1 MDSTKP
7 RKTFLAILQVES
19 ILFAGRQRVAHIAH
33 PDPLKSRAMQ
43 SRPRAPIALIVSL
56 IVLVLGA
63 GLLFIALSLSRGT
76 QNNTRVGGVAV
87 TLYPQPTAPAT
98 PTTQAIAEVTAEPA
112 TPAIQPSPTPRAA
125 QYTVQPND
133 TLWDIALRFGFQTLD
148 PILAANPGL
157 NPDFLSLGQVLNI
170 PGTDFIPPALPQ
182 PTFAPSTGNNAQA
195 GSNPNAVA
203 GAVMASAGG
212 LRLRELPGYEA
223 PVLTRLDANTPL
235 QILGQVAG
243 QNWLKVITPSGTEG
257 YVDAQFVSVGNAVVL
272 PTQPAPA
279 DAPPQP
285 AIAEGPLE
293 YPYLSDITPRV
304 RQIFQAG
311 QARGNR
317 ANAFSVIG
325 DSNSQ
330 NPAFMKPIDWG
341 NYNLGNYPYLQRT
354 IDFFKGSFGIAGPAS
369 IGGFNTT
376 KALDPGAAPA
386 GCNGQSPLVCE
397 YNSTKPSVALILLGT
412 GDQHTWQG
420 FEDRYRQIIQTS
432 IDMGVIPVLI
442 TKADD
447 LECRDNNAPC
457 GFINGKIASLAYEYQ
472 VPLLNLRQVVE
483 RLPQGGTIGDGFHFS
498 FPAGDKSAWFTQDYL
513 QYGYNQRNL
522 TALQTLD
529 VLRRKV
535 LSPGS

>member
-1 MDSTKP
+1 MHLPFVMMVFINEQRSCSGK
-7 RKTFLAILQVES
+7 AIKIS
-19 ILFAGRQRVAHIAH
+19 
-33 PDPLKSRAMQ
+33 SMQ
-43 SRPRAPIALIVSL
+43 SRPRAPLALIVSL
-56 IVLVLGA
+56 IVLLLGA
-63 GLLFIALSLSRGT
+63 GLLLLVLASRSA
-76 QNNTRVGGVAV
+76 NNDTRIGSVEV
-87 TLYPQPTAPAT
+87 TLYPQPTRPAT
-98 PTTQAIAEVTAEPA
+98 ATSLPADATAEPT
-112 TPAIQPSPTPRAA
+112 TPAIEASPTPRAT
-125 QYTVQPND
+125 QYIVQPND

-157 NPDFLSLGQVLNI
+157 NPDFLSLGQTLNI
-170 PGTDFIPPALPQ
+170 PGVDFVPPPQAQ
-182 PTFAPSTGNNAQA
+182 PTFAPVSPSTGNNA
-195 GSNPNAVA
+195 NAVQ
-203 GAVMASAGG
+203 GSVMADAGG
-212 LRLRELPGYEA
+212 LRLRQLPDYEA

-257 YVDAQFVSVGNAVVL
+257 YVDAQFVSVGSAVVL

-279 DAPPQP
+279 DAPTQP
-285 AIAEGPLE
+285 AIPVGPLE
-293 YPYLSDITPRV
+293 YPYLSDISPRV
-304 RQIFQAG
+304 YQIFQTG
-311 QARGNR
+311 LARGNR
-317 ANAFSVIG
+317 PNAFSIIG

-341 NYNLGNYPYLQRT
+341 NYNLGSYPYLQST
-354 IDFFKGSFGIAGPAS
+354 IDYFRGSFGISGPANL
-369 IGGFNTT
+369 GGFNTE
-376 KALDPGAAPA
+376 KVLDPGAAPA
-386 GCNGQSPLVCE
+386 SCGGQSPLVCE
-397 YNSTKPSVALILLGT
+397 YNSTKPSIALILLGT

-420 FEDRYRQIIQTS
+420 FEGRYRQIIQTS

-457 GFINGKIASLAYEYQ
+457 GFINGKIASLAYEYG

-483 RLPQGGTIGDGFHFS
+483 RLPQGGTIGDGFHFN
-498 FPAGDKSAWFTQDYL
+498 FPGDNKSAWFTPDYL

-535 LSPGS
+535 LAPGS

>member
-1 MDSTKP
+1 
-7 RKTFLAILQVES
+7 
-19 ILFAGRQRVAHIAH
+19 
-33 PDPLKSRAMQ
+33 MQ
-43 SRPRAPIALIVSL
+43 SRPRAPLALIVFL
-56 IVLVLGA
+56 VVLVLGA
-63 GLLFIALSLSRGT
+63 VLLLAVLAASRGSG
-76 QNNTRVGGVAV
+76 NETRIGSVEV
-87 TLYPQPTAPAT
+87 TLYPQPTKPAT
-98 PTTQAIAEVTAEPA
+98 ATPPPSETTAAPTTPA
-112 TPAIQPSPTPRAA
+112 LSPSPTPRAA

-148 PILAANPGL
+148 PIIAANPGL

-170 PGTDFIPPALPQ
+170 PGVDFVPPPLPQ

-195 GSNPNAVA
+195 GGNASAVQ
-203 GAVMASAGG
+203 GAVMANAGG
-212 LRLRELPGYEA
+212 LRLRQLPGYEA
-223 PVLTRLDANTPL
+223 PVITRLDANTPL

-257 YVDAQFVSVGNAVVL
+257 YVDAQFVSVGSAVVL
-272 PTQPAPA
+272 PTQAAPA
-279 DAPPQP
+279 GAPPP
-285 AIAEGPLE
+285 PPVPVGPLE
-293 YPYLSDITPRV
+293 YPFLSDISGRV
-304 RQIFQAG
+304 YQIFQTG

-317 ANAFSVIG
+317 PNAFSVIG

-341 NYNLGNYPYLQRT
+341 NYNLGSFAYLQST
-354 IDFFKGSFGIAGPAS
+354 VDFFRGSFGIAGPAS
-369 IGGFNTT
+369 IGGFNTE
-376 KALDPGAAPA
+376 KVLDPGAAPA

-397 YNSTKPSVALILLGT
+397 YNNTRPSVALILLGT
-412 GDQHTWQG
+412 GDQHGWQN
-420 FEDRYRQIIQTS
+420 FEGRYRQIIQTS

-442 TKADD
+442 TKPDD
-447 LECRDNNAPC
+447 LECRDNSAPC
-457 GFINGKIASLAYEYQ
+457 GYINGKIAQLAYEYG

-483 RLPQGGTIGDGFHFS
+483 RLPQGGTIGDGFHFN
-498 FPAGDKSAWFTQDYL
+498 FPPDNKSAWFTPDYL

>member
-1 MDSTKP
+1 
-7 RKTFLAILQVES
+7 
-19 ILFAGRQRVAHIAH
+19 
-33 PDPLKSRAMQ
+33 MQ
-43 SRPRAPIALIVSL
+43 SRRAPLALIVSL

-63 GLLFIALSLSRGT
+63 GLLFVALSLSRGT
-76 QNNTRVGGVAV
+76 QGDTRVGGILV
-87 TLYPQPTAPAT
+87 TLYPQPTSPAAPTAQPIADATAAPAMS
-98 PTTQAIAEVTAEPA
+98 AIE
-112 TPAIQPSPTPRAA
+112 PSPTPRAT

-170 PGTDFIPPALPQ
+170 PGADFVMPPQAQ
-182 PTFAPSTGNNAQA
+182 PTFAPSAGNNAQ
-195 GSNPNAVA
+195 GSNANAVQ

-212 LRLRELPGYEA
+212 LRLRQLPGYEA

-257 YVDAQFVSVGNAVVL
+257 YVDAQFVSVGSAVVL

-279 DAPPQP
+279 NAPVAAP
-285 AIAEGPLE
+285 IADGPLE
-293 YPYLSDITPRV
+293 YPYLSDISPRV
-304 RQIFQAG
+304 TQIFQAG

-317 ANAFSVIG
+317 ANAFSIIG

-354 IDFFKGSFGIAGPAS
+354 IDFFRGSFGISGPAS
-369 IGGFNTT
+369 VGGFNTA
-376 KALDPGAAPA
+376 KVLDPGAAPA

-397 YNSTKPSVALILLGT
+397 YNSTRPSVALILLGT
-412 GDQHTWQG
+412 GDQHGWQS
-420 FEDRYRQIIQTS
+420 FEDHYRQIIQTS

-447 LECRDNNAPC
+447 LECRDNSAPC
-457 GFINGKIASLAYEYQ
+457 GFINGKIASLAYEYG

-498 FPAGDKSAWFTQDYL
+498 FPGDNKSAWFTSDYL

-535 LSPGS
+535 LAPGS

>member
-1 MDSTKP
+1 
-7 RKTFLAILQVES
+7 
-19 ILFAGRQRVAHIAH
+19 
-33 PDPLKSRAMQ
+33 MQ
-43 SRPRAPIALIVSL
+43 SRQRTPIALIVSL

-63 GLLFIALSLSRGT
+63 GLLFVALSRSGSSPDST
-76 QNNTRVGGVAV
+76 PIGGILV
-87 TLYPQPTAPAT
+87 TLYPQPTHAVMPT
-98 PTTQAIAEVTAEPA
+98 PQVAVEETAAPA

-125 QYTVQPND
+125 QYIVQQND

-170 PGTDFIPPALPQ
+170 PAADFVPPALPQ
-182 PTFAPSTGNNAQA
+182 PTFAPSSGNPQA
-195 GSNPNAVA
+195 GSNTNSVA
-203 GAVMASAGG
+203 GSVMASAGG
-212 LRLRELPGYEA
+212 LRLRQLPGYDT
-223 PVLTRLDANTPL
+223 PVITRLDANTPL

-257 YVDAQFVSVGNAVVL
+257 YVDAQFVSVGSAVVL

-279 DAPPQP
+279 NAPSQP

-304 RQIFQAG
+304 MQIFQAG

-317 ANAFSVIG
+317 ANAFSIIG

-330 NPAFMKPIDWG
+330 NPAFMKPVDWG
-341 NYNLGNYPYLQRT
+341 SYNLGSLQYLQRT
-354 IDFFKGSFGIAGPAS
+354 IDFFKGSFGISGPANL
-369 IGGFNTT
+369 GGFNTE
-376 KALDPGAAPA
+376 KVLDPGVAPA
-386 GCNGQSPLVCE
+386 FCNGQSPLVCE
-397 YNSTKPSVALILLGT
+397 YNTTKPSIALILLGT
-412 GDQHTWQG
+412 GDQHSWQG
-420 FEDRYRQIIQTS
+420 FEGRYRQIIQTS

-447 LECRDNNAPC
+447 LECRDNSAPC
-457 GFINGKIASLAYEYQ
+457 GFINGKIASLAYEYG

-498 FPAGDKSAWFTQDYL
+498 FPADNKSAWFTSDYL
-513 QYGYNQRNL
+513 QYGFNQRNL

-529 VLRRKV
+529 VLRRKI
-535 LSPGS
+535 LAPGS

>member
-1 MDSTKP
+1 
-7 RKTFLAILQVES
+7 
-19 ILFAGRQRVAHIAH
+19 
-33 PDPLKSRAMQ
+33 MQ

-63 GLLFIALSLSRGT
+63 GVLFVALTLSRGT
-76 QNNTRVGGVAV
+76 NDNTRVGGVLV
-87 TLYPQPTAPAT
+87 TLYPQPTHATT
-98 PTTQAIAEVTAEPA
+98 PTAQSIAEATAAPT
-112 TPAIQPSPTPRAA
+112 TPAIAPSPTPRAT

-133 TLWDIALRFGFQTLD
+133 TLWDIALRFGFQSLD

-157 NPDFLSLGQVLNI
+157 NPDFLSLGQVLTI
-170 PGTDFIPPALPQ
+170 PAADFNPPPQAQ
-182 PTFAPSTGNNAQA
+182 PTFAPSAGNNANA
-195 GSNPNAVA
+195 GSNTNAVT
-203 GAVMASAGG
+203 GQVMANAGG
-212 LRLRELPGYEA
+212 LRLRELPGYEER
-223 PVLTRLDANTPL
+223 VITRLDANTPL

-257 YVDAQFVSVGNAVVL
+257 YVDAAFVSMGSAVVL

-279 DAPPQP
+279 NAPAAAPV
-285 AIAEGPLE
+285 AEGPLE

-304 RQIFQAG
+304 TQIFQAG

-317 ANAFSVIG
+317 ANALSIIG

-330 NPAFMKPIDWG
+330 NPAFMKVIDWG

-354 IDFFKGSFGIAGPAS
+354 IDFFRGSFGIAGPAN

-376 KALDPGAAPA
+376 KVLDPASAPA

-397 YNSTKPSVALILLGT
+397 YNNTRPSVALILLGT

-420 FEDRYRQIIQTS
+420 FEDRYRRIIQTS

-447 LECRDNNAPC
+447 LECRDNSAPC
-457 GFINGKIASLAYEYQ
+457 GFINGKIASLAYEYG

-498 FPAGDKSAWFTQDYL
+498 FPPDNKSAWFTSDYL